1 MKNILLLLLIVT
13 LTKVNGQN
21 SSINLIPQPVEIKQ
35 NKGTYQL
42 KAVTTI
48 SFNKAESQKVAGM
61 LAHNLNTPTGLNL
74 KVQQGKSGTIQLNLN
89 EIVNPRLGKEGYTL
103 ESTTKG
109 VIISANE
116 TAGLFYGTQTLMKLL
131 PKEIESKEV
140 TKGNWVISAVK
151 IIDYPRFAWRG
162 LMLDV
167 SRHFFPKSYIKKFI
181 DHMVKYKYNVFH
193 WHLSDDTGWRIEI
206 KQYPKLTEVG
216 AWRVPRT
223 GKWGSY
229 EGPELGEAATDG
241 GYYTQQDI
249 KEIVKYA
256 QDRFVTIVPEIDI
269 PGHSQALIAAY
280 PTSSCTGEQ
289 YIVFPGSNS
298 GMGANVICAGNEDNF
313 KMLNGIFSEIADLF
327 PGQYVHAGG
336 DEVNKDFWKKCAK
349 CQKRMKDEGLKDEHE
364 LQSYLIKRTE
374 KILASKGKKLIGWD
388 EILEGGLAPDAA
400 VMSWRGP
407 EGGIS
412 AAKAGHYVVMS
423 PLQYCYLDYQ
433 QSDMAIEQTGGG
445 FLKLSDIYKFEPVPE
460 GVDAKYILGGQGNVW
475 TEFIASTGRAD
486 NMTWPRAL
494 ALSEILWSPK
504 AERNYSEFSDR
515 VESQL
520 PRFVSAGVN
529 YSGSIYDPY
538 IIPVKNATGQMQLT
552 FNTEVNNIE
561 VFYTFDATYPDQ
573 YAKKYQHQP
582 IDIPKGASE
591 IRAITYRDGKPVG
604 RLLTISMNDLRAR
617 L

>member
-1 MKNILLLLLIVT
+1 
-13 LTKVNGQN
+13 
-21 SSINLIPQPVEIKQ
+21 
-35 NKGTYQL
+35 
-42 KAVTTI
+42 
-48 SFNKAESQKVAGM
+48 
-61 LAHNLNTPTGLNL
+61 
-74 KVQQGKSGTIQLNLN
+74 
-89 EIVNPRLGKEGYTL
+89 
-103 ESTTKG
+103 
-109 VIISANE
+109 
-116 TAGLFYGTQTLMKLL
+116 
-131 PKEIESKEV
+131 
-140 TKGNWVISAVK
+140 
-151 IIDYPRFAWRG
+151 
-162 LMLDV
+162 
-167 SRHFFPKSYIKKFI
+167 
-181 DHMVKYKYNVFH
+181 MVKYKYNVFH

-241 GYYTQQDI
+241 GYYKQQDI

-327 PGQYVHAGG
+327 PGQYIHVGG

-445 FLKLSDIYKFEPVPE
+445 FLKLSDIYKFEPIPE

-504 AERNYSEFSDR
+504 TERNYSEFSDR

-573 YAKKYQHQP
+573 YAKKYQHLP